1 MKRDEGLQAWRGRPW
16 RKVSY
21 LSLDARYEKA
31 RVERQRKTKAYMP
44 KNSNFPVS
52 SRSEE
57 PNFATG
63 RLSRAKIRVVYI
75 MTIFH

>member
-52 SRSEE
+52 SR
-57 PNFATG
+57 NRG
-63 RLSRAKIRVVYI
+63 RTSPWAGFRMLKSALF
-75 MTIFH
+75 TE